1 MLTGLKSL
9 LSHHSIYMALQ
20 RGLGADKL
28 RYRCLDELALRPN
41 DVVLDLGCGPAYY
54 LGRLPEGVRYY
65 GYDTSTRYIEHA
77 RKRWGDEPTFHDEI
91 FTEAHADSLPP
102 INAIMM
108 LGLLHHLSDDQCRHL
123 LTLAA
128 RVLAPGGRVIS
139 VDPCFEP
146 TQGRVSR
153 WMSENDRGEYVREPE
168 AFTALGRESFKDVD
182 GEVLNTVTRVP
193 TSHWMMRMSSPVTA
207 YGP

>member
-1 MLTGLKSL
+1 LKSL